1 MNLITISA
9 STLIQQSDFL
19 IEGHSIKKRIAV
31 DTVPNKLPLTKLSV
45 LDSTDVIVFQSK
57 NAVRH
62 LDYPLRQS
70 DAEIFCVG
78 PYTGH
83 FLKSK
88 YGLDSKCPRKNFS
101 ANGLLSELKLNDLKD
116 KNICLIKGDDGIDTI
131 SKTLKANNKVNII
144 NTYKRSVIKDFIVE
158 SDFSKEEVNVF
169 ISMSKTS
176 MDALKSIMSQ
186 FHNKYK
192 VILIVPSDRFIEEG
206 SDNGIYKYYVWDQ
219 ATSIE
224 GLKIILRDIK

>member
-70 DAEIFCVG
+70 
-78 PYTGH
+78 
-83 FLKSK
+83 
-88 YGLDSKCPRKNFS
+88 
-101 ANGLLSELKLNDLKD
+101 LS
-116 KNICLIKGDDGIDTI
+116 LIHI
-131 SKTLKANNKVNII
+131 
-144 NTYKRSVIKDFIVE
+144 
-158 SDFSKEEVNVF
+158 
-169 ISMSKTS
+169 
-176 MDALKSIMSQ
+176 
-186 FHNKYK
+186 
-192 VILIVPSDRFIEEG
+192 
-206 SDNGIYKYYVWDQ
+206 
-219 ATSIE
+219 
-224 GLKIILRDIK
+224 

>member
-45 LDSTDVIVFQSK
+45 LDSTDVIIFQSK
-57 NAVRH
+57 NAIRH

-70 DAEIFCVG
+70 DAEIFCIG

-88 YGLDSKCPRKNFS
+88 YGLESKSPRKNFS
-101 ANGLLSELKLNDLKD
+101 ANGLLGELKLNDLRD

-131 SKTLKANNKVNII
+131 SKKLKVKNKVNII
-144 NTYKRSVIKDFIVE
+144 NTYKRSLIKDFVVE
-158 SDFSKEEVNVF
+158 NDLSNKEVNVF

-176 MDALKSIMSQ
+176 MDALKSIMSE
-186 FHNKYK
+186 FHDKYK
-192 VILIVPSDRFIEEG
+192 VAFIVPSKRFIEEN
-206 SDNGIYKYYVWDQ
+206 SDTGTYKYYVWDQ
-219 ATSIE
+219 ATSLD
-224 GLKIILRDIK
+224 GLKVILRDIK

>member
-9 STLIQQSDFL
+9 STIIQQSDFL

-62 LDYPLRQS
+62 LDYPLGQS

-101 ANGLLSELKLNDLKD
+101 AYGLLSELKLNDLKD

-176 MDALKSIMSQ
+176 MDALKSIMS
-186 FHNKYK
+186 
-192 VILIVPSDRFIEEG
+192 
-206 SDNGIYKYYVWDQ
+206 
-219 ATSIE
+219 
-224 GLKIILRDIK
+224 

>member
-19 IEGHSIKKRIAV
+19 IEGHSIKKRFAV

-176 MDALKSIMSQ
+176 MDALKSIISQ

-224 GLKIILRDIK
+224 GLKVILRDIK

>member
-131 SKTLKANNKVNII
+131 SKKLKVKNKVNII
-144 NTYKRSVIKDFIVE
+144 NTYKRSLIKDFVVE
-158 SDFSKEEVNVF
+158 NDLSNKEVNVF

-224 GLKIILRDIK
+224 GLKVILRDIK

>member
-19 IEGHSIKKRIAV
+19 IEGHNIKKRIAV

-45 LDSTDVIVFQSK
+45 LDSTDVIIFQSK

-62 LDYPLRQS
+62 LDYPLRQG

-88 YGLDSKCPRKNFS
+88 FGLDSKCPRKNFS
-101 ANGLLSELKLNDLKD
+101 TDGLLSELKLNGLKD

-131 SKTLKANNKVNII
+131 SKTLRVNNKVNII
-144 NTYKRSVIKDFIVE
+144 NTYKRSLIKDFVVE
-158 SDFSKEEVNVF
+158 SDFSNTEVNVF

-176 MDALKSIMSQ
+176 MDALTSIISQ
-186 FHNKYK
+186 FHNEYK
-192 VILIVPSDRFIEEG
+192 IVFIVPSERFIEE
-206 SDNGIYKYYVWDQ
+206 SSVNGIYKYYVWDQ
-219 ATSIE
+219 ATSLD
-224 GLKIILRDIK
+224 GLKVILRDIK

>member
-9 STLIQQSDFL
+9 STIIQQSDFL
-19 IEGHSIKKRIAV
+19 IEGHKIKERIAV
-31 DTVPNKLPLTKLSV
+31 ETVPNKLPLTKLSV

-62 LDYPLRQS
+62 LDYPLKQS
-70 DAEIFCVG
+70 HARIFCVG

-83 FLKSK
+83 FLKRK
-88 YGLDSKCPRKNFS
+88 FGLDSNYPKKNFS
-101 ANGLLSELKLNDLKD
+101 ADGLLSELKLNDLKD

-131 SKTLKANNKVNII
+131 SKILKANNKVNII

-206 SDNGIYKYYVWDQ
+206 SDNGIYKYCLLY
-219 ATSIE
+219 TSDAADE
-224 GLKIILRDIK
+224 

>member
-131 SKTLKANNKVNII
+131 SKTLKANNTVNII

>member
-19 IEGHSIKKRIAV
+19 IEGHSIKKRFAV

-224 GLKIILRDIK
+224 GLKVILRDIK

>member
-19 IEGHSIKKRIAV
+19 IEGHYIKKRIAV
-31 DTVPNKLPLTKLSV
+31 NTVPNKLPLAKLSV
-45 LDSTDVIVFQSK
+45 LESTDVIIFQSK

-101 ANGLLSELKLNDLKD
+101 AYGLLSELKLNDLKD

-158 SDFSKEEVNVF
+158 SDFSNEEVNVF

-176 MDALKSIMSQ
+176 MDALKSIISQ
-186 FHNKYK
+186 FHNKYR
-192 VILIVPSDRFIEEG
+192 VVFIVPSERFIEES

-219 ATSIE
+219 AASLD
-224 GLKIILRDIK
+224 GLRVILRDIK